1 VIKKAEKDPAI
12 YDVVAIGT
20 PVCATKMSTPVRTI
34 FSRKYRFRKV
44 AFFLTGDGTG
54 SEKVFA
60 YMAEVPGRP
69 PVATLA
75 LTKRGSDDW
84 PVQFK
89 GWQIR

>member
-1 VIKKAEKDPAI
+1 MIKKAEKDPAV

-44 AFFLTGDGTG
+44 AFFLTGDETG
-54 SEKVFA
+54 SEEVFGG
-60 YMAEVPGRP
+60 MAEVPGRP

-89 GWQIR
+89 RYQIR